1 MDDQK
6 FIIPSVGKLASRL
19 EPLAIPVLRV
29 TVGLVF
35 IYHGWPKLSGVLSGD
50 GLAGLVG
57 FIEPSGLP
65 FPIVLAWLALITEF
79 FGGICLVLG
88 LWTRLWAFLG
98 AGQMFLIVFFVKGF
112 GEVHYAR
119 GGFEYDLVLAVVLS
133 VLFVVGAG
141 RMSLDSKLKK
151 TF

>member
-19 EPLAIPVLRV
+19 EPLAIPILRV
-29 TVGLVF
+29 IVGLVF

-79 FGGICLVLG
+79 FGGISLVLG

-141 RMSLDSKLKK
+141 GMSLDSKMKK